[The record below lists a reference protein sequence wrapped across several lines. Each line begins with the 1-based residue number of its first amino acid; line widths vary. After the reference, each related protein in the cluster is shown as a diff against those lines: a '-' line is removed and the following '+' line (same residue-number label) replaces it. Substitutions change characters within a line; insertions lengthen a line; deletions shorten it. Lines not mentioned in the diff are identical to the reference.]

1 MIYSLRINI
10 FLSTSLTL
18 DKYKR
23 MNETK
28 NLKHSPRR
36 CFKVDSS
43 TCSRIRSSHPFPPC
57 HTRPTWWLR
66 IGRLHTKQIAV
77 MLLKSKYPQIRWY
90 ISIMGKYNELNVK
103 GCNVSTIDFQ
113 TWNPGHANR
122 AFVKWHSMIEVVVF
136 LRYPLRGFSRITFML
151 DRVTR
156 SASPATRKGERT
168 KMKRNRVHFSSKLLR
183 YYSKSWIGEVDGIY
197 QHW

>member
-1 MIYSLRINI
+1 M
-10 FLSTSLTL
+10 
-18 DKYKR
+18 
-23 MNETK
+23 
-28 NLKHSPRR
+28 KHSPRR

-77 MLLKSKYPQIRWY
+77 MLLKSKYPPDKMIDPDLWA
-90 ISIMGKYNELNVK
+90 NVMSWMWK
-103 GCNVSTIDFQ
+103 EGCNVSTIDFQ

-136 LRYPLRGFSRITFML
+136 LGYPLRGFSRITFML

-156 SASPATRKGERT
+156 PASPEKENERRWSVIEST
-168 KMKRNRVHFSSKLLR
+168 FRAN
-183 YYSKSWIGEVDGIY
+183 YYDTTQNCG
-197 QHW
+197 